1 MKHVLR
7 IGAIH
12 FLVGMILCMQVVSFA
27 EDATDKSD
35 SSIAEGTLKVRNN
48 FKFPLQDYLYVLRSG
63 KGTKVLENREYVQLV
78 LDSIKGEKAAADQ
91 LARNMYG

>member
-7 IGAIH
+7 IGAIR

-35 SSIAEGTLKVRNN
+35 RSIAEGTLKVRNN
-48 FKFPLQDYLYVLRSG
+48 FLIPAARLPLCTAFR
-63 KGTKVLENREYVQLV
+63 
-78 LDSIKGEKAAADQ
+78 
-91 LARNMYG
+91 